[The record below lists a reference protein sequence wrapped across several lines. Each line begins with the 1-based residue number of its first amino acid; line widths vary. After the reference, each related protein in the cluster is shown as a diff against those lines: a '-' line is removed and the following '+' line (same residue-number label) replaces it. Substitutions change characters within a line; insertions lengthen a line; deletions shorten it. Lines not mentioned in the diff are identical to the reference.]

1 MHKPAPHEYPQGMYF
16 SRYIEAVDDQNLV
29 ELLTRQRQAVL
40 GLFRSLSEAQQNFRY
55 EPSKWSPKEMLGHLT
70 DTERIFSYRM
80 LAIARGEQQ
89 SLPGFDENAYAET
102 AAFDRQ
108 PLTGLLRQYELTR
121 LGMMELIASFDEATW
136 ERRGTSN
143 NTPVS
148 VRLLAWLIAGHER
161 HHLNVLRERYQL
173 FLSE

>member
-1 MHKPAPHEYPQGMYF
+1 MYF
-16 SRYIEAVDDQNLV
+16 SRYIEAVDDQDLA
-29 ELLTRQRQAVL
+29 ELLTRQRQTVL
-40 GLFRSLSEAQQNFRY
+40 DLFGSLSEAQQTFRY
-55 EPSKWSPKEMLGHLT
+55 EPGKWSPKEMLGHLT
-70 DTERIFSYRM
+70 DTERIFAYRL

-89 SLPGFDENAYAET
+89 SLPGFNENGYAET

-108 PLTGLLRQYELTR
+108 PLAGLLRQYELAR
-121 LGMMELIASFDEATW
+121 LGTLELIASFDEATW

-161 HHLNVLRERYQL
+161 HHLNVLGERYGLAQEDEL
-173 FLSE
+173 K